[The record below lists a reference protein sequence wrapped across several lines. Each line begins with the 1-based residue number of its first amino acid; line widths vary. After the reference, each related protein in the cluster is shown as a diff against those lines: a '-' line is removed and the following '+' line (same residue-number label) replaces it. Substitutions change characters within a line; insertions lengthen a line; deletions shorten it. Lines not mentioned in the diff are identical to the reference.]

1 MFCVFRMSVKRKAD
15 IVFESGLPLD
25 TFSIQWKINNFSAY
39 LSDYLTCLKSSESS
53 SGRVLESRE
62 FSTNSGQK
70 WQLAINKWLISTRDQ
85 TYEIGFWIRL
95 LSSHESMVNVN
106 VECSI
111 DINGQKHATKT
122 SHFCD
127 VVPKKAVMLLRTGKE
142 ELINLL
148 NAPNSENFAVIE
160 VNIEVW
166 SEETVAVSH
175 ATSSESLERVP
186 KKITKLWSDQTLTD
200 ITLQCQGKKFEAH
213 KLILAASSPVFEVM
227 FKEDAT
233 EHEDASS
240 SLYNCV
246 NIEDID
252 SDVFE
257 LFLRYLYTGQVDQLD
272 EKLTDIFPVADKYD
286 VQPLREICIQHMA
299 EKISVDNAV
308 DILSLAGR
316 YDVENIKLQAQ
327 KFITNNMAG
336 VMKTDSWAS
345 LLGIYSKIAKETIQQ
360 RST

>member
-1 MFCVFRMSVKRKAD
+1 MSVKRKAD

-95 LSSHESMVNVN
+95 LSSHESMVNAN

-200 ITLQCQGKKFEAH
+200 VALQCQGKEFKAH
-213 KLILAASSPVFEVM
+213 KLILAAASPVFEAM
-227 FKEDAT
+227 FKKDT
-233 EHEDASS
+233 KEHLDS
-240 SLYNCV
+240 CV
-246 NIEDID
+246 NIEDMD

-257 LFLRYLYTGQVDQLD
+257 VFLHFIYTNQVDELD
-272 EKLTDIFPVADKYD
+272 EMYLDLLAVADKYD

-299 EKISVDNAV
+299 KNISLDNAV
-308 DILSLAGR
+308 EVLALAER
-316 YDVENIKLQAQ
+316 HSIESIKSKTLQFINKNVVKVLMTDDWTYLI
-327 KFITNNMAG
+327 KFYPYLVRELFLVSTN
-336 VMKTDSWAS
+336 D
-345 LLGIYSKIAKETIQQ
+345 
-360 RST
+360 